1 MEHSEPYE
9 NEKMMSEEDHLKLM
23 KIGKW
28 MVGSMVSIGVSL
40 IGIVIYI

>member
-28 MVGSMVSIGVSL
+28 FFGSMVSIGVSL
-40 IGIVIYI
+40 IGIIVYI